1 METAAKKMAPACVA
15 APEPLV
21 PPKGTKESVRRVAS
35 ESCLHCGVSIKPKE
49 VVMSASPKP
58 AAGRV
63 CRQTRLSEEEEMAEK
78 SSRGRNQDRASRFG
92 GMARFSVLAVAT

>member
-1 METAAKKMAPACVA
+1 MDIDPSFQCDLETQLSWALESTAKKMAPACVA

-49 VVMSASPKP
+49 VVRAHH
-58 AAGRV
+58 
-63 CRQTRLSEEEEMAEK
+63 
-78 SSRGRNQDRASRFG
+78 RNLQPG
-92 GMARFSVLAVAT
+92 GCVAILG